1 LNPMKDSEEEPAML
15 CADCGKNKA
24 TVHFTQIVDDETETF
39 HLCQSCAQKRGLKT
53 NPAPSQMPLSDF
65 LSEMGAPI
73 FTKATNA
80 NVSCARCGCT
90 FRQFRKSGRL
100 GCAHCYETFES
111 EMRALLR
118 KIHGSNEHVGIV
130 ETDSIEELG
139 EDEARLMRL
148 RRELRQAVESEE
160 YERAAEL
167 RDAIAGLESAERQ
180 EGAAARADG
189 EGDE

>member
-1 LNPMKDSEEEPAML
+1 MQ
-15 CADCGKNKA
+15 CADCGENKA

-53 NPAPSQMPLSDF
+53 NPAPSQVPLSDF

-80 NVSCARCGCT
+80 NVSCPRCACT

-100 GCAHCYETFES
+100 GCAHCYETFEK

-130 ETDSIEELG
+130 ETDSIEEV
-139 EDEARLMRL
+139 DETQARLRKL
-148 RRELRQAVESEE
+148 RRELRHAVEEEE

-167 RDAIAGLESAERQ
+167 RDVIAGLENEQRESAAVRA
-180 EGAAARADG
+180 EGG
-189 EGDE
+189 EGET